1 MNFFTLL
8 RTNPRY
14 LGYGFLHYFFSFAG
28 QTFFIGLFVAAL
40 SERLGWENTDFSRV
54 YALVTL
60 ISAFVLPRIGKFIDR
75 FRARYVSTAA
85 GLAIAL
91 GCGLMALNEG
101 WLLFSAGLLLTR
113 MGGQGVLTLIG
124 ATTIGR
130 FFTAGRGQA
139 LSLSIVGVS
148 VAEILL
154 PPLAVALL
162 LHFGLTASWLV
173 IGGSL
178 LFVFVPL
185 VWLLVPRRDTFQT
198 AAATAARNQSEQ
210 PDYSRRHVLR
220 DRRFYTFLPAILF
233 PPFFLTGAFLNQNL
247 IADAKGWTLAWMAW
261 CFSAFGIARVAA
273 IFSTGGL
280 VDRLGAQRVVRL
292 LLVPTLGATLGLVY
306 WPTPLA
312 GIIFMVLAG
321 LSAGASSVTGPA
333 LWAELYGQR
342 HLGSIKSM
350 ITMLIVFSS
359 AIAPPVFSYGLTL
372 LSLHHFF
379 LLLGGGC
386 LLIIAWSNLADGRR
400 RAWPQPQQVE

>member
-1 MNFFTLL
+1 MNFLTLL
-8 RTNPRY
+8 RTHPRY

-40 SERLGWENTDFSRV
+40 SERLGWANTDFSRA

-60 ISAFVLPRIGKFIDR
+60 LSALVLPHIGRFIDR

-85 GLAIAL
+85 GIGIAL
-91 GCGLMALNEG
+91 GCALMALTTH
-101 WLLFSAGLLLTR
+101 WLPFTVGLFLTR

-130 FFTAGRGQA
+130 FFSAGRGQA

-154 PPLAVALL
+154 PPAAVALL
-162 LHFGLTASWLV
+162 LAVGLTGSWLL

-178 LFVFVPL
+178 LLVFVPL
-185 VWLLVPRRDTFQT
+185 LWLLVPRYDTFQT
-198 AAATAARNQSEQ
+198 ALATAAQNAGEQ

-220 DRRFYTFLPAILF
+220 DRRFYTFLPVILF

-247 IADAKGWTLAWMAW
+247 IADARGWSLAWMAW
-261 CFSAFGIARVAA
+261 CFSAFGIARVGA
-273 IFSTGGL
+273 IFGTGRL
-280 VDRLGAQRVVRL
+280 VDQWGAPRLVRL
-292 LLVPTLGATLGLVY
+292 LLLPTLGATLGLLY

-312 GIIFMVLAG
+312 GIIFMLLAG
-321 LSAGASSVTGPA
+321 LSAGAASVTGPA

-342 HLGSIKSM
+342 HLGAIKSM
-350 ITMLIVFSS
+350 ITMLIVISS
-359 AIAPPVFSYGLTL
+359 AIAPPVFSYGLKL
-372 LSLHHFF
+372 MPFEGFF
-379 LLLGGGC
+379 LTLGGTC
-386 LLIIAWSNLADGRR
+386 LLIIAWANLLPQNRR
-400 RAWPQPQQVE
+400 PQLNEV